1 MDKREKADEHP
12 GQQNRVSRFVEFFE
26 RASQP
31 EPNEVKRKSDKNRRR
46 TDEMSDGD
54 SDGLVVAE
62 RKRSGKRKHRKVH
75 KKQKKAKKHKRHK
88 HHRTDDTESDDSQRK
103 TFDSENSEE
112 ENKDGK
118 EEEDEAAGGE
128 LVGGRSSAKDLDQQQ
143 QYRPRYESPERGRIL
158 KDERR
163 TASQLRGCGEA
174 DYTDLHK
181 SSEYDDSKSRF
192 QGHGSQRRAYD
203 ERLTTRD
210 EYRRQPPDRHY
221 SGSTRYS
228 ALSRYSGERS
238 RKPSEPRGGREV
250 TMKGSSDHQ
259 RRRSTPSSAS
269 PDERRFD
276 AASYY
281 RWHDES
287 GRHPY
292 HSRRIDHRRSR
303 SGPRDEREG
312 RVQRGPDHRREHG
325 YSQEERSARSRPAKD
340 ERFARQAASR
350 WDSPG
355 GKEYR
360 EQRNSPDYGG
370 SNRYYGGHKTE
381 ARMSGRKRFCGEREP
396 TRDEYRHKSPEYS
409 HSAPNSSAD
418 IPRRSANGDYRER
431 YSGERSCSGI
441 RKQREP
447 YESAVSRT
455 ENGRP
460 RHRSSPSQND
470 DRRSDRND
478 AGRTKQQR
486 RSGSRTNREERGS
499 QHETDHRR
507 AMVGNRSAMHSTSH
521 ATDRRLERLPH
532 SPGERLQRKISRSPP
547 RSSLHDGGVKTEGH
561 PMVKVEKQSGGHDE
575 VKKEPKV
582 GEQEQSKSGKLA
594 VDRPEKNQQQRFGKN
609 GDSEAEDGEP
619 QAVEKQK
626 PNFALSGKLT
636 EETNKV
642 NGVVIMYSE
651 PPGARKPKRRWR
663 LYPFKGDQALPTLY
677 IHRQSCYLIG
687 RDRKICDL
695 PIDHPSC
702 SKQHAVIQYRLV
714 ANERE
719 DGSTG
724 KCVRPYIIDLESANG
739 TFVNYKQI
747 EPKRYLQLFEKDV
760 LKFGF
765 SSREY
770 VLLDENSKEQQQ
782 EDEENDERLDEIT

>member
-1 MDKREKADEHP
+1 
-12 GQQNRVSRFVEFFE
+12 
-26 RASQP
+26 
-31 EPNEVKRKSDKNRRR
+31 
-46 TDEMSDGD
+46 MSDGSSS
-54 SDGLVVAE
+54 SDGLVLAE
-62 RKRSGKRKHRKVH
+62 RKRSGKRKHRKLH

-88 HHRTDDTESDDSQRK
+88 HHRTDNESEDSQRK

-112 ENKDGK
+112 EDKDAK
-118 EEEDEAAGGE
+118 EEEDEAEGGAS
-128 LVGGRSSAKDLDQQQ
+128 VGGRSSAKDLDKQQPYQ
-143 QYRPRYESPERGRIL
+143 PRYESPKRGGRERLL
-158 KDERR
+158 KDERQA
-163 TASQLRGCGEA
+163 ASQLRGCGEA
-174 DYTDLHK
+174 DYADLQHK

-192 QGHGSQRRAYD
+192 QVHGSQRRAYD
-203 ERLTTRD
+203 ERLTARD
-210 EYRRQPPDRHY
+210 EHRRQPLDRQY

-228 ALSRYSGERS
+228 ALSRYSGEGS
-238 RKPSEPRGGREV
+238 RKPSEARGGREV
-250 TMKGSSDHQ
+250 STKGSSDHQ
-259 RRRSTPSSAS
+259 RRRSTPSSHS
-269 PDERRFD
+269 PDERRVD

-281 RWHDES
+281 RWQDES

-292 HSRRIDHRRSR
+292 HSRRLDHRRSR
-303 SGPRDEREG
+303 SGLRDERDE
-312 RVQRGPDHRREHG
+312 RVQRGADQRREHG
-325 YSQEERSARSRPAKD
+325 YSQERSGRGRPAKD

-360 EQRNSPDYGG
+360 EQRNSPDYDG
-370 SNRYYGGHKTE
+370 SNRYYGSQKME
-381 ARMSGRKRFCGEREP
+381 ARMSGRKRFGGERGP
-396 TRDEYRHKSPEYS
+396 TRGEYRHKSPEFS

-418 IPRRSANGDYRER
+418 IPRRSANGDYRQR

-441 RKQREP
+441 RNQREP
-447 YESAVSRT
+447 QESTVSRT

-460 RHRSSPSQND
+460 RHRSPLSQND
-470 DRRSDRND
+470 DRRSDRNEAGYEYRRNYESSQLRGD
-478 AGRTKQQR
+478 RPNSPYRAGRTQQQR
-486 RSGSRTNREERGS
+486 RSQSGSRSKREERGS
-499 QHETDHRR
+499 QHEADHRR
-507 AMVGNRSAMHSTSH
+507 AVTNRSGMHPTSH
-521 ATDRRLERLPH
+521 ATDRRLERLPN
-532 SPGERLQRKISRSPP
+532 SPGERLQRKGSRSPP
-547 RSSLHDGGVKTEGH
+547 RSSMHDVKTEGH
-561 PMVKVEKQSGGHDE
+561 PMVKIEKRSGSSGGHE
-575 VKKEPKV
+575 ELKKEPNV
-582 GEQEQSKSGKLA
+582 GEQEQSKAGKLA
-594 VDRPEKNQQQRFGKN
+594 VDRKDKNQQQRFGKN

-619 QAVEKQK
+619 PVVEKQK

-739 TFVNYKQI
+739 TFVNYKKI

-782 EDEENDERLDEIT
+782 ENEEDDERLDAIT